1 MLKTARRWV
10 RVALASVEGRQPLPE
25 CRNGPA
31 MLLGCAGTFNEVG
44 SPQREEG
51 DVAEDIASR
60 ESEDS

>member
-1 MLKTARRWV
+1 
-10 RVALASVEGRQPLPE
+10 
-25 CRNGPA
+25 